1 MDREQAHNELFHLLE
16 NDSLTDKQRQ
26 AIEFYIREDNRL
38 FEQGKQ
44 TCPSNEGEH
53 P

>member
-16 NDSLTDKQRQ
+16 NDTLTDKQRQ

-38 FEQGKQ
+38 FEQGKNI
-44 TCPSNEGEH
+44 TKE
-53 P
+53 